1 MPPNERLR
9 VLLEKSGHTAETLA
23 AHVGTDPK
31 TVARWVR
38 TGRVPHRRNA
48 HAVARALDADVRELW
63 PSLERRDETK
73 AGQEDDLVA
82 VYRQRSEVPIEQ
94 WRSMFEATERS
105 IDILVY
111 AALFLHEQIPDWK
124 DLLRGKA
131 ERGVAVRVLIGDP
144 GCEAV
149 RARGEEENFGYG
161 IQSRCHLAAMHYRPL
176 TKAAGI
182 SVRVHSTTLYNS
194 LYRADDHMY
203 VNTHL
208 YGVNAYGNPLL
219 RLKRSA
225 PRGLFDAY
233 TASMDAVW
241 KTARPLEEC
250 ISA

>member
-9 VLLEKSGHTAETLA
+9 VLLERSGHTAATLA

-31 TVARWVR
+31 TVARWVS

-48 HAVARALDADVRELW
+48 HAVARLLGVEVCELW
-63 PSLERRDETK
+63 PSLERQDQGTQ
-73 AGQEDDLVA
+73 GEDLLA
-82 VYRQRSEVPIEQ
+82 VHRQRSDVPAEQ
-94 WRSMFEATERS
+94 WRSMFATAQVS

-111 AALFLHEQIPDWK
+111 AALFLHEQIPGWN
-124 DLLRGKA
+124 DLLRDRA
-131 ERGVAVRVLIGDP
+131 ADGVRVRVLIGDP
-144 GCEAV
+144 DCEAV
-149 RARGEEENFGYG
+149 CVRGEEEDFGHG

-176 TKAAGI
+176 VTAPGI

-219 RLKRSA
+219 RLKRAA
-225 PRGLFDAY
+225 PKGLFDAY
-233 TASMDAVW
+233 AASMDAVW
-241 KTARPLEEC
+241 RTARLLKE
-250 ISA
+250 